1 MVDISKIKSAFQGF
15 IGVHQTGSALP
26 KIDSDL
32 LASQDSLL
40 ISDIHPFFTHENIFH
55 CVNGLDEYD
64 KKTQEVRAFDNA
76 TLYRVGELCQSN
88 SKVYRCIKNTINA
101 IAVTNQEYFKE
112 TNLYSN
118 YIRRKLDYVCSETV
132 RTVLDRR
139 VGYNAKGKN
148 VVSNLLV
155 YDGRGTTDT
164 ILKRGRFV
172 GFKVIVVRPNM
183 KFQLHRIALQ
193 LSEAQELGIYIF
205 QANNPEPIFIQT
217 VNYTTPFKMA
227 EFSIPDI
234 IFESDIVGNEF
245 IVGYYE
251 EDLVGYAIQRDID
264 VVSPKVGCCN
274 NLSYSY
280 YQKFSK
286 FVDIKPFYVE
296 EDFLDAREL
305 SWSNKEEMVIN
316 GNNFGLNMNFTVKC
330 DVTDLLIQQRQL
342 FKNVIQQ
349 MLVVSILK
357 DLINSNRVNAIA
369 DNVRGLVLSN
379 GTIQGFVKTE
389 EDRLTKRIE
398 TISIDLTSLDS
409 VCMPNTTQK
418 FRTKT
423 GSI

>member
-1 MVDISKIKSAFQGF
+1 
-15 IGVHQTGSALP
+15 
-26 KIDSDL
+26 
-32 LASQDSLL
+32 
-40 ISDIHPFFTHENIFH
+40 
-55 CVNGLDEYD
+55 
-64 KKTQEVRAFDNA
+64 
-76 TLYRVGELCQSN
+76 
-88 SKVYRCIKNTINA
+88 
-101 IAVTNQEYFKE
+101 
-112 TNLYSN
+112 
-118 YIRRKLDYVCSETV
+118 
-132 RTVLDRR
+132 
-139 VGYNAKGKN
+139 
-148 VVSNLLV
+148 
-155 YDGRGTTDT
+155 
-164 ILKRGRFV
+164 
-172 GFKVIVVRPNM
+172 
-183 KFQLHRIALQ
+183 
-193 LSEAQELGIYIF
+193 
-205 QANNPEPIFIQT
+205 
-217 VNYTTPFKMA
+217 MA

-234 IFESDIVGNEF
+234 IFESDIVWNEF